1 MNRLTLIPVLSLA
14 GSVTFSLAFPAQA
27 QPANIHWDAKPRVF
41 TSAEY
46 EALVACTLEKHPD
59 TTKRYATYHLQRRSA
74 QTWQE
79 NERDPDSELLMPSLE
94 GCMEFRNGEQFPFS
108 LNALILRWAAAHS
121 ISRQVP

>member
-1 MNRLTLIPVLSLA
+1 MKRLALISAISLA
-14 GSVTFSLAFPAQA
+14 GSVALSTAAPAYA
-27 QPANIHWDAKPRVF
+27 QPGIIHWDAKPRVF
-41 TSAEY
+41 TSVEY

-59 TTKRYATYHLQRRSA
+59 TTKRYATYHLQRRST

-108 LNALILRWAAAHS
+108 LNALIQRWATAHS
-121 ISRQVP
+121 IRQVP